1 MRRRVRRRARAR
13 IAVGLLFA
21 SLLSFAAGLTD
32 AVGFL
37 LAGDF
42 VSFMSGNTT
51 RFGIAAGTGDL
62 ARAGHLLA
70 LLAAFVAGNALGVL
84 VMRVVRGSQPV
95 LLVVV
100 AALTALGAALG
111 PGDPAIV
118 LLVLAMGAIN
128 VALEEVG
135 GQSLGLTYVT
145 GALSRLGRGLA
156 RRLLREPSPS
166 WWVQVV
172 PWLGMAAGAVAG
184 GVAEAELGHAAILAS
199 TLACA
204 MLAVLALCIPKRWR
218 RTYLARRPDKTVRPR
233 APG

>member
-204 MLAVLALCIPKRWR
+204 VLAVLALCIPKRWR

>member
-1 MRRRVRRRARAR
+1 M
-13 IAVGLLFA
+13 
-21 SLLSFAAGLTD
+21 SFAAGLTD

>member
-51 RFGIAAGTGDL
+51 RFGIAVGTGDL

-84 VMRVVRGSQPV
+84 VMRAARGSQPV
-95 LLVVV
+95 LLMTV
-100 AALTALGAALG
+100 AAMTALSAALG
-111 PGDPAIV
+111 SGGPAIV

-145 GALSRLGRGLA
+145 GALSRFGRGLA
-156 RRLLREPSPS
+156 RRLLGHASPG

-172 PWLGMAAGAVAG
+172 PWLGMAAGAAFG
-184 GVAEAELGHAAILAS
+184 GAAEAAFGHAAILAS

-204 MLAVLALCIPKRWR
+204 GLAVLALCIPRRWR
-218 RTYLARRPDKTVRPR
+218 RTYLARRPFRRT
-233 APG
+233 APAGA